1 MEALQELPYA
11 INKVETDV
19 KKEPLATLTLPY
31 HPSMMKLRP
40 RLSQMGIRLAFSS
53 SGTLGQQLRRR
64 TPACTQPR
72 GSVYVINCSACSD
85 VYVGETG
92 KMVHE
97 RMREHEYGNT
107 VVLGA
112 VKRHNSNPGHHMDL
126 RNPTQVFHS
135 DCPNTRKTVEAALIH
150 AAPTVKNNTASTSV
164 TNDEVVAPIICRSTK
179 FNWAN
184 LSRCIPDIPLKAIPK
199 YKQHL
204 FSNQTIQRPPR
215 HLRTD
220 STGTPIA
227 HSTRSRR
234 IARSLQRSLFST

>member
-1 MEALQELPYA
+1 M
-11 INKVETDV
+11 
-19 KKEPLATLTLPY
+19 
-31 HPSMMKLRP
+31 
-40 RLSQMGIRLAFSS
+40 SQMGIKLAFSS

-92 KMVHE
+92 KMVQE

-107 VVLGA
+107 EVLGA

-135 DCPNTRKTVEAALIH
+135 DCPYTRKTVEAALIH
-150 AAPTVKNNTASTSV
+150 AAPTFKNNTASTSV
-164 TNDEVVAPIICRSTK
+164 TNDEIVAPIICRSSR

-184 LSRCIPDIPLKAIPK
+184 LSRCIPDIPSKAIPRYNNILSVTK
-199 YKQHL
+199 L
-204 FSNQTIQRPPR
+204 SNNFLDT
-215 HLRTD
+215 
-220 STGTPIA
+220 
-227 HSTRSRR
+227 
-234 IARSLQRSLFST
+234 